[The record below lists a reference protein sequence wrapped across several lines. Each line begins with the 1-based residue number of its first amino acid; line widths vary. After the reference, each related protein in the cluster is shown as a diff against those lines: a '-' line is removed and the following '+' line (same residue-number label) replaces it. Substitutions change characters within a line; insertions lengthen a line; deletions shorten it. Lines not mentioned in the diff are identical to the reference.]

1 MNRKYLN
8 FWIENFIGSEY
19 FLRNNEISED
29 LKPNLKIFAN
39 FLLINNAFNKY
50 FVNVYY
56 SPWWQGTTAYLYE
69 YEEYWIL
76 KGFESS
82 RTPQGYDFWKK
93 LNSKWNVYLSDNI
106 NS

>member
-50 FVNVYY
+50 FVNVYF
-56 SPWWQGTTAYLYE
+56 SPWWQGTTAKLYG
-69 YEEYWIL
+69 YEKYWLI
-76 KGFESS
+76 KAFEWN

-93 LNSKWNVYLSDNI
+93 LNSKWHVYLSDNI
-106 NS
+106 YS

>member
-8 FWIENFIGSEY
+8 FWLENFIGGNY
-19 FLRNNEISED
+19 LLHNNEISEK

-50 FVNVYY
+50 FENVYY
-56 SPWWQGTTAYLYE
+56 SPWCQGITRKLYK

-76 KGFESS
+76 KAFEWE
-82 RTPQGYDFWKK
+82 RTPQGYSFWEK
-93 LNSKWNVYLSDNI
+93 LNRKWHV
-106 NS
+106 

>member
-76 KGFESS
+76 KAFEWNT
-82 RTPQGYDFWKK
+82 TPQGYKFSKK
-93 LNSKWNVYLSDNI
+93 LNSKWRDYLSDNI